1 MHLSDNKKENIA
13 ILRRILSSCDTNI
26 DSLQR
31 NIRDNEFCL
40 MEAQQRRLDTQNEI
54 IKLQRNEGA

>member
-13 ILRRILSSCDTNI
+13 ILRRILSSCDTNL